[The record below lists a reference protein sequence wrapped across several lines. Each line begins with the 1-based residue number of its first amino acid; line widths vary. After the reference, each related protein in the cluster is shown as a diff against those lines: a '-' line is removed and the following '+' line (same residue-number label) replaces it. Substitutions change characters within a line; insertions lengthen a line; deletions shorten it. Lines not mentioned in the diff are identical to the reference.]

1 MIDGRR
7 RISLFSVYLN
17 TQSVPLVDPVPVV
30 KPLDEECLIEHI
42 DFVLIWVPVQGT
54 PYYVLT
60 GYRNCPFIYSREA
73 KGHAARKAVAVA
85 VLAAV
90 TSCSIML
97 HHVTSAGGRVH
108 GVLETSSCF
117 YSQQ

>member
-1 MIDGRR
+1 M
-7 RISLFSVYLN
+7 
-17 TQSVPLVDPVPVV
+17 VDPVPVV

-90 TSCSIML
+90 TSCYIML